1 MASTEIEQKLV
12 ELQEVGNRYNEV
24 VMAMRYSVGEQWRV
38 LSQERD
44 KFGTRYQALCDWFGE
59 RNLNVRWD
67 KMERRYK
74 IMPDFLTS
82 ERTLKVEHIFPVRS
96 ISMSISEQDVEVA
109 RQWHKTFAWET
120 NHLVWDLLGK
130 AERTAQ
136 EDERMIHAAH
146 ASRFH
151 WGEIGTPVNF
161 TRGDWLISHVYAVL
175 NMPQQALAYAKTCLA
190 ICQQHAI
197 GDFDLA
203 YGYEAMARAYA
214 ALGQQSECLRYLQ
227 LTREAGEQIRNVEP
241 EDKEI
246 FFGDFESGPW
256 YGMK

>member
-1 MASTEIEQKLV
+1 MS
-12 ELQEVGNRYNEV
+12 
-24 VMAMRYSVGEQWRV
+24 
-38 LSQERD
+38 
-44 KFGTRYQALCDWFGE
+44 
-59 RNLNVRWD
+59 
-67 KMERRYK
+67 
-74 IMPDFLTS
+74 TS
-82 ERTLKVEHIFPVRS
+82 EY
-96 ISMSISEQDVEVA
+96 DVEIVY
-109 RQWHKTFAWET
+109 QWHKTFGKET

-130 AERTAQ
+130 AERTPQ
-136 EDERMIHAAH
+136 EDERMVHAVH

-203 YGYEAMARAYA
+203 YACEAMARAYA
-214 ALGQQSECLRYLQ
+214 ALGQQSDCLHYLQ
-227 LTREAGEQIRNVEP
+227 LAREAGEQISNVEP
-241 EDKEI
+241 GDKEI

-256 YGMK
+256 YGIK